1 MVCPTCRR
9 WVSREACSCRN
20 CGRRLGRCDPPALEL
35 VLPGGGRVTAAP
47 GITLGRHRSSTV
59 QLSDPSVSRA
69 HARVTGTA
77 DAPAIVD
84 DGSSTGT
91 WVDGVA
97 VGRRPVE
104 LHDGAVL
111 RLGDTEVAV
120 ERPRDDRD
128 SGRTSVVPARAT
140 AMTAAAVAGSDT
152 PRLRPGYALKR
163 LEAGEGPQR
172 WVLQDL
178 GSGAA
183 LRLDEEDVGLLRLL
197 DGDRTMAAV
206 LLAAEERLGPEG
218 PARLATLLST
228 LVDRGF
234 VAGVEPAA
242 TPPSSGLRRLFAPRR
257 LVWSGAADAIDA
269 LYRHG
274 GWRLATD
281 PALVAMAAIALAGPI
296 ALVVLLTGGLARP
309 LVVADRVGLGG
320 FVFLLGR
327 GLVAAVH
334 ETAHGLALAA
344 CGRRVREAGLK
355 LVFIFPYAYV
365 DTSAAWLE
373 PRRRRIVVS
382 AAGPASDLVLG
393 GAFAVAALASEPGVV
408 RDILYQLMVGA
419 YLGAAY
425 NLNPFIERDGYQ
437 VLVDVLRE
445 PGLRARAR
453 EAFAGRLRGDREVPA
468 VLWQYGTLGV
478 VWSVVSAALVISV
491 SLRTA
496 QTLRP
501 AMPDSAVGAGLLLT
515 WTLLL
520 APIALLIG
528 RALRGR
534 PARA

>member
-9 WVSREACSCRN
+9 WVSRGACSCRN
-20 CGRRLGRCDPPALEL
+20 CGRRLGGCDLPALEL
-35 VLPGGGRVTAAP
+35 VLPGGVRVTAAP
-47 GITLGRHRSSTV
+47 GITLGRLRSSTV
-59 QLSDPSVSRA
+59 RLSNPSVSRT

-84 DGSSTGT
+84 ARSSTGT
-91 WVDGVA
+91 WLDGVA

-104 LHDGAVL
+104 LRDGAVL
-111 RLGDTEVAV
+111 RLGDAEVAV
-120 ERPRDDRD
+120 ERARDDRD

-140 AMTAAAVAGSDT
+140 AMTAAAVGGSGK

-163 LEAGEGPQR
+163 LEAREGPQR

-178 GSGAA
+178 ASGAA
-183 LRLDEEDVGLLRLL
+183 LRLDEEDVGLVRLL

-206 LLAAEERLGPEG
+206 LVAAEERLGPEG
-218 PARLATLLST
+218 PARLATLLSA
-228 LVDRGF
+228 LADRGF
-234 VAGVEPAA
+234 VAGVELAGTA
-242 TPPSSGLRRLFAPRR
+242 SPSGWRRLFAPRR
-257 LVWSGAADAIDA
+257 LVWPGAADAIDA
-269 LYRHG
+269 LYRRG

-296 ALVVLLTGGLARP
+296 AFVVLLAGGLARP

-327 GLVAAVH
+327 ALVAAAH

-355 LVFIFPYAYV
+355 LLFVFPYAYV
-365 DTSAAWLE
+365 DTSEVWLE

-408 RDILYQLMVGA
+408 RDILYQLTIGA
-419 YLGAAY
+419 YLGAAF

-453 EAFAGRLRGDREVPA
+453 EAFVGRLRGDGEVPA
-468 VLWQYGTLGV
+468 ILWRYGALGV
-478 VWSVVSAALVISV
+478 VWSLVSAALVISV

-496 QTLRP
+496 AALRP

-520 APIALLIG
+520 APVVLLLG

>member
-1 MVCPTCRR
+1 
-9 WVSREACSCRN
+9 
-20 CGRRLGRCDPPALEL
+20 LPALEL
-35 VLPGGGRVTAAP
+35 VLPGGGRVTASP
-47 GITLGRHRSSTV
+47 GVTLGRHRSSTV
-59 QLSDPSVSRA
+59 RLSDPSVSRA

-84 DGSSTGT
+84 AGSSTGT

-97 VGRRPVE
+97 VGRRPVA
-104 LHDGAVL
+104 LRDGAVV
-111 RLGDTEVAV
+111 RLGDAEVAV
-120 ERPRDDRD
+120 ERPRDERD

-140 AMTAAAVAGSDT
+140 AMTAAAVGRSDL

-163 LEAGEGPQR
+163 LEAREGPQR

-178 GSGAA
+178 ASGAA
-183 LRLDEEDVGLLRLL
+183 LRLDEEDVGLVRLL
-197 DGDRTMAAV
+197 DGERTMAAV

-218 PARLATLLST
+218 PARLATLLSS
-228 LVDRGF
+228 LADRGL
-234 VAGVEPAA
+234 VAGVEPAVK
-242 TPPSSGLRRLFAPRR
+242 RRRRGLFAPRR
-257 LVWSGAADAIDA
+257 LVWPGAAGAIDR
-269 LYRHG
+269 LYRRG

-281 PALVAMAAIALAGPI
+281 PGLVAMAAIALAGPI
-296 ALVVLLTGGLARP
+296 AFVVLLAGGLARP

-327 GLVAAVH
+327 ALVAAAH

-355 LVFIFPYAYV
+355 LVLVFPYAYV
-365 DTSAAWLE
+365 DTSEAWLE

-393 GAFAVAALASEPGVV
+393 GAFAVAALASEPGAV
-408 RDILYQLMVGA
+408 RDVLYQLTVGA
-419 YLGAAY
+419 YLGAAF
-425 NLNPFIERDGYQ
+425 NLNPFVERDGYH

-453 EAFAGRLRGDREVPA
+453 EAFAGRLRGDGEVPA
-468 VLWQYGTLGV
+468 VLWRYGALGV
-478 VWSVVSAALVISV
+478 VWSLVSAALVIAV

-496 QTLRP
+496 QALRP
-501 AMPDSAVGAGLLLT
+501 VVPDFAVGAGLVLM

-520 APIALLIG
+520 APVVLLLG